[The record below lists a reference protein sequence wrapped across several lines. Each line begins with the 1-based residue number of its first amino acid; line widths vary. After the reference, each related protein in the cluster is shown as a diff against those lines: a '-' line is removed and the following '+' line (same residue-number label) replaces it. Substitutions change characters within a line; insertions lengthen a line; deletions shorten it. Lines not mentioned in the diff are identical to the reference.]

1 MLCRESFFFL
11 LVKFN
16 FTFYSLNKTERLF
29 REVFLCAIL
38 LFVIEHTTFLDK
50 VQLEN
55 NLRLKVLLENTSIL
69 VWGYYKWNLNWKSN
83 EWSKE
88 NIVHLSIVWG
98 NCMKI
103 DWTTF
108 IGALQCSTISFNW
121 ETFCGNICNALIG
134 EDRHLNTSKNGKSFA
149 KKIFWGHKSSA
160 TITPVPLVSPS
171 HTKKPPKNNQ

>member
-103 DWTTF
+103 EP
-108 IGALQCSTISFNW
+108 LLLVH
-121 ETFCGNICNALIG
+121 CNAVQSRLIG
-134 EDRHLNTSKNGKSFA
+134 KLFVGTFA
-149 KKIFWGHKSSA
+149 TH
-160 TITPVPLVSPS
+160 
-171 HTKKPPKNNQ
+171 

>member
-1 MLCRESFFFL
+1 MRAIFFSCCVEKVFSSSLWNSTL
-11 LVKFN
+11 LFIP
-16 FTFYSLNKTERLF
+16 LNKTERLF

-83 EWSKE
+83 KWSKE
-88 NIVHLSIVWG
+88 NIVHLSIVWE

-134 EDRHLNTSKNGKSFA
+134 EDRHLNTSKNGKSFV
-149 KKIFWGHKSSA
+149 KKNSFEDIKD
-160 TITPVPLVSPS
+160 P
-171 HTKKPPKNNQ
+171 QQ